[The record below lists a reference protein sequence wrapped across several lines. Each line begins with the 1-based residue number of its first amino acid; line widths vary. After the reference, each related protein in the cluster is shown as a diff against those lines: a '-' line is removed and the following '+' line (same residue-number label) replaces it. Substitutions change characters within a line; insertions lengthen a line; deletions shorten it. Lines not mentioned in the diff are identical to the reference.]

1 MWKSAKGICLFM
13 LIFILVTMAAC
24 SSNTESPDGKKELTV
39 VYRSPGSVD
48 SLKKFF
54 DSGVVDEFE
63 KEHPDIDVKIAP
75 ITASEGDYF
84 SKVALQMKSAE
95 TAPDVVSEDTFM
107 LNSDANAG
115 YLEPLDDRI
124 SDWDEWGNII
134 ENLKSGVTAEDG
146 KVYGVPS
153 TSDSRGL
160 WYSKE
165 LFQEA
170 GLPVPWE
177 PKNWNDVLDAAITIK
192 EKTDGVTPLFMQVG
206 KANGEA
212 VSMQT
217 LEMLLYGTGDTL
229 YDETDKK
236 WVVDSPGLLDS
247 FRFIEQVY
255 NKENLGP
262 DFSVVMS
269 GQSGNVAF
277 QQLFPQKKL
286 AIALDGSWNARNW
299 AENGAAPIENVEEK
313 IGFAPMPTQEG
324 QDPGTITMSG
334 GWAWAIPSKADM
346 KEEAWEFIQF
356 LMEKENSISRS
367 LTDGNLNTRT
377 DAVEVEAYVNRP
389 YAKEAQAFLE
399 NAQFRPANDKY
410 PAVSTQLQTVV
421 EAVATGK
428 LSPDDAVEQY
438 KAGVERV
445 VGKENTKVAE

>member
-1 MWKSAKGICLFM
+1 MWKSAKGVCVFM
-13 LIFILVTMAAC
+13 LILILVTMAAC
-24 SSNTESPDGKKELTV
+24 SSNTESGDGKKELTV

-48 SLKKFF
+48 SLLKFF
-54 DSGVVDEFE
+54 ESGVIEEFE
-63 KEHPDIDVKIAP
+63 KEHPDIDVKITP

-115 YLEPLDDRI
+115 YLDPLDDRI
-124 SDWDEWGNII
+124 ADWEEWDNII

-165 LFQEA
+165 LFEEA

-177 PKNWNDVLDAAITIK
+177 PKNWDEVLDAAITIK

-229 YDETDKK
+229 YDDSDKK

-247 FRFIEQVY
+247 FRFIAQVY
-255 NKENLGP
+255 DVEKVGP

-286 AIALDGSWNARNW
+286 AI
-299 AENGAAPIENVEEK
+299 

-356 LMEKENSISRS
+356 LMEKDNSINRS
-367 LTDGNLNTRT
+367 MTDGNLNTRT
-377 DAVEVEAYVNRP
+377 DAVEVEEYVNRP
-389 YAKEAQAFLE
+389 FAKESQAYLE

-421 EAVATGK
+421 EAIATGK
-428 LSPDDAVEQY
+428 LNPEDAVQQY

>member
-24 SSNTESPDGKKELTV
+24 SSNTESSDGKKELTV

-107 LNSDANAG
+107 LNSDANVG

-146 KVYGVPS
+146 KVYGIPS

-229 YDETDKK
+229 YDENEKK
-236 WVVDSPGLLDS
+236 WVVDSPGLLES

-255 NKENLGP
+255 NEENLGP

-356 LMEKENSISRS
+356 LMEKENSINRS

-377 DAVEVEAYVNRP
+377 DAVEVEEYVNRP

-428 LSPDDAVEQY
+428 LSPEDAVEQY